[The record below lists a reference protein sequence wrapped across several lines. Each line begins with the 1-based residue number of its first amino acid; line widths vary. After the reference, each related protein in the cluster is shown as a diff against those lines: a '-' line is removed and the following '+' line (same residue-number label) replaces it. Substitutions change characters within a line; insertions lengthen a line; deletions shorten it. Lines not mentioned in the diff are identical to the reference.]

1 MCPLCFKKKK
11 WLMPTRPLRFL
22 ITGSSQY
29 KSLGVRVFLFS
40 VVIQRG
46 VGGGCSHT
54 GRCLPA
60 RACHAGFCLGRGC
73 REQQLRHP
81 SRCPESETVSL
92 PSRAPRTL
100 HRTTQ
105 LNLHTSLS
113 PVHTGS
119 TFPSVLN
126 SSPVATMKSK
136 LGVERVS
143 LAHIWRP

>member
-1 MCPLCFKKKK
+1 MANANTSTEVFNYREFSIQITWSSSVSVLCCDSE
-11 WLMPTRPLRFL
+11 
-22 ITGSSQY
+22 GS
-29 KSLGVRVFLFS
+29 
-40 VVIQRG
+40 
-46 VGGGCSHT
+46 GGGCSHT